1 MGSITEYYWD
11 DLVLLFAER
20 NISPWRRANPP
31 NFSFKNPLRW
41 QIFIVNSVDKT
52 KLTKLL
58 IYKQLILKSVW
69 RRGKY
74 TAHLQS
80 LPNSKKNEQLLTLSK
95 LLSWKTY
102 AIVLLTNVWSVHEI
116 TRWQLSFQS
125 TPMHTL
131 REYHQRAS
139 QQRNVSTFISS
150 CFIQGCPN
158 TCRCTIAVGIMDA
171 ATCIECRGKHLQSVP
186 RHLPFSTAKL

>member
-1 MGSITEYYWD
+1 MGSITQYYWD

-20 NISPWRRANPP
+20 NISPWQRANPP
-31 NFSFKNPLRW
+31 NVSLKNPLRW
-41 QIFIVNSVDKT
+41 QICIVSSVDKT

-80 LPNSKKNEQLLTLSK
+80 LPNCKKNEQLLTLSK
-95 LLSWKTY
+95 LLSWKTD
-102 AIVLLTNVWSVHEI
+102 A
-116 TRWQLSFQS
+116 
-125 TPMHTL
+125 